1 MRASAILSREL
12 SESTRMSDIEEKR
25 VYSDRADR
33 AVVYVASAVGIVR
46 VTVSGA
52 QVGRFGV
59 VHRCTAADVACD
71 DGASESVAVAADD
84 DAYRSAGGDES
95 DADVEDD
102 DADGDDPAFAAT
114 GFGPA
119 TAVGFA
125 DGSFLAGKREDDAGR
140 VARHDADAGEWETVG
155 ETGGV
160 RTIDGA
166 GGAVAA
172 ADGVY
177 LLGDDLRNVGL
188 SNVHDVTADGAGVPF
203 AATGDG
209 LYRLGNGW
217 MDELPGAFRAV
228 AAAGDRIHA
237 VSGDGS
243 EVFVRGGSSEDGDG
257 AWTRVDLP
265 TDDPVA
271 DVGHTAETTLL
282 VTESG
287 TLLSE
292 RESDWR
298 SQVLG
303 LRGATRLAVRQ

>member
-1 MRASAILSREL
+1 M
-12 SESTRMSDIEEKR
+12 SEIEEKR

-33 AVVYVASAVGIVR
+33 AVAYVASAVGAVR

-71 DGASESVAVAADD
+71 DEAGESVAVAADD

-95 DADVEDD
+95 DAGG
-102 DADGDDPAFAAT
+102 DGDDPAFAPT

-125 DGSFLAGKREDDAGR
+125 GGSLLAGAGGADDGR
-140 VARHDADAGEWETVG
+140 VARYDAAAGAWETVG

-160 RTIDGA
+160 RAVDGA

-177 LLGDDLRNVGL
+177 LADDDLRHVGL
-188 SNVHDVTADGAGVPF
+188 SDARDVATDGTGVPF

-228 AAAGDRIHA
+228 AAAADGRVHA

-243 EVFVRGGSSEDGDG
+243 EVFARGGADEDGDG
-257 AWTRVDLP
+257 SEWTRVDP
-265 TDDPVA
+265 PADDPVA
-271 DVGHTAETTLL
+271 DVAHTAETTLL

-287 TLLSE
+287 TLLAE
-292 RESDWR
+292 RESGWR

-303 LRGATRLAVRQ
+303 LKGATRLAVRG